1 MISILLTILKILG
14 IFLLTVL
21 GILLVLA
28 VLVLF
33 VPVRYRISAY
43 RRMAEEI
50 PMAAEVKVTWLLH
63 ILNAAFS
70 YPEAA
75 YVRVRVFC
83 FTVFHTDKSDTD
95 KQSKPSQKSKNEKKD
110 NDGNIEDIQ
119 SGQSIR
125 EEENCDAHV
134 KGKALMENSGVEQD
148 KTPENSKEHD
158 GHTDEERPEEEH
170 SKEKEIVEEDF
181 EEEPKATLWDFLKR
195 IWNALKNIKYTIT
208 KICDKIKHIIKN
220 IRYYIKIIKSNTFHR
235 AWTVCREQVFSLL
248 KSILPKK
255 LKGNFLIGTGDPA
268 STGQV
273 LSVYGILYPLL
284 GNHINITPDFEQ
296 QVLEG
301 ELFIKGKITL
311 FKAVKTAGIIYFNKD
326 FRRLI
331 KLFKRE
337 AA

>member
-1 MISILLTILKILG
+1 MISILFTILKILG

-50 PMAAEVKVTWLLH
+50 PVAAEVKVTWLLH

-83 FTVFHTDKSDTD
+83 FTVF
-95 KQSKPSQKSKNEKKD
+95 
-110 NDGNIEDIQ
+110 
-119 SGQSIR
+119 
-125 EEENCDAHV
+125 CDAHA
-134 KGKALMENSGVEQD
+134 KEPIENSGIKQD
-148 KTPENSKEHD
+148 KAPENSKEHD
-158 GHTDEERPEEEH
+158 GHIDEERPEEEH

-181 EEEPKATLWDFLKR
+181 EEEPKATLLDFLKR

>member
-1 MISILLTILKILG
+1 MISILFTILKILG
-14 IFLLTVL
+14 IFLLIVL
-21 GILLVLA
+21 GIILALVF
-28 VLVLF
+28 LVLF
-33 VPVRYRISAY
+33 VPVRYRMNAY
-43 RRMAEEI
+43 RKTTEETPVVAEI
-50 PMAAEVKVTWLLH
+50 KITWLFH

-70 YPEAA
+70 YPKAA

-83 FTVFHTDKSDTD
+83 FTVFSTGREHTEKKPRSGKKGTKEQKDTD
-95 KQSKPSQKSKNEKKD
+95 SSRNFEADQGKQSAQEDGKYTAYGKD
-110 NDGNIEDIQ
+110 
-119 SGQSIR
+119 
-125 EEENCDAHV
+125 
-134 KGKALMENSGVEQD
+134 LMENTNREQD
-148 KTPENSKEHD
+148 KGSEETEQIQDN
-158 GHTDEERPEEEH
+158 ERPE
-170 SKEKEIVEEDF
+170 D
-181 EEEPKATLWDFLKR
+181 EPKETLADFIKH
-195 IWNALKNIKYTIT
+195 IWSALKNIKYTIT

-235 AWTVCREQVFSLL
+235 AWTVCSVQAVSLL
-248 KSILPKK
+248 KGILPNKI
-255 LKGNFLIGTGDPA
+255 KGNLLIGTGDPA

-311 FKAVKTAGIIYFNKD
+311 FKAVKTAGIVYFNKD
-326 FRRLI
+326 LRRLI

>member
-1 MISILLTILKILG
+1 MISILFTILKILG

-21 GILLVLA
+21 GILLVLV
-28 VLVLF
+28 VLILF

-50 PMAAEVKVTWLLH
+50 PMAAEVKVTWLLY

-83 FTVFHTDKSDTD
+83 FTVFCTDRADTD
-95 KQSKPSQKSKNEKKD
+95 KQSKPSQKSKNEQKD
-110 NDGNIEDIQ
+110 NDGNTEDI
-119 SGQSIR
+119 QSIR
-125 EEENCDAHV
+125 EEENCDAH
-134 KGKALMENSGVEQD
+134 ATEPMENSGMEQD
-148 KTPENSKEHD
+148 KAPENSKEHD
-158 GHTDEERPEEEH
+158 EHIDEEHPEEEH
-170 SKEKEIVEEDF
+170 SKEKEIVEDDF
-181 EEEPKATLWDFLKR
+181 EEEPKATLLDFLKR

-235 AWTVCREQVFSLL
+235 AWAVCREQVFSLL